1 MVRISR
7 AATVIAMFAGPAAA
21 QDVMVF
27 EGATASL
34 GIGPGQVISELAPQD
49 DATAALTLSLGSAQ
63 AEAFANFTEAQI
75 GRQVALVICGTEV
88 LRAVVRTRI
97 EGGLIQTPQL
107 PMEQAEAAHSALNS
121 AMGCPG

>member
-1 MVRISR
+1 MDRISR

-97 EGGLIQTPQL
+97 EGGLIQTPPL